1 MKVTELR
8 QIIREEIQKIISEQF
23 KSFGDLENAIDKHE
37 AGVIYYDE
45 QKIRNI
51 FNQLTDDDQ
60 LEARRKFPKYFV
72 SIKK

>member
-1 MKVTELR
+1 MKKSDLQ
-8 QIIREEIQKIISEQF
+8 QIIREEIKKIISEQF
-23 KSFGDLENAIDKHE
+23 KSFSDLKNAIDKHE

-51 FNQLTDDDQ
+51 FNQLTGDDQ
-60 LEARRKFPKYFV
+60 LKARRKFPKYFV